1 MKKLQ
6 FKFDLNCKIAVYVPS
21 TFNVNERTNNTGI
34 VLKVMEKM
42 SELFG
47 GATSTPAKG
56 GWRSGSG
63 ELVIED
69 VNIVYSYCTPEQA
82 DKSFKQILELCQ
94 YIKTE
99 MKQEAVTLEYNNQ
112 IAFV

>member
-1 MKKLQ
+1 MTISLTPSRALNRRDSWKTN
-6 FKFDLNCKIAVYVPS
+6 KFTPS
-21 TFNVNERTNNTGI
+21 PAG
-34 VLKVMEKM
+34 K
-42 SELFG
+42 FG

-56 GWRSGSG
+56 GWRSASG

-94 YIKTE
+94 YIKSA